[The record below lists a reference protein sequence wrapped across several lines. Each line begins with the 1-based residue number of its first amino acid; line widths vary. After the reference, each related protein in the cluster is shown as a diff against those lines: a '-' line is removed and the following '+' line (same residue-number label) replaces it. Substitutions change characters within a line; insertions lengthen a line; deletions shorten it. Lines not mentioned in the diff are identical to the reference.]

1 MMTKLPILKKA
12 LENAKVV
19 KMGRYE
25 YFINPLQGVEAP
37 LESKFLQEISR
48 RISEIV
54 GSKVDK
60 IVAIE
65 AMGIHI
71 SALVSSMSNIPLVIV
86 RKKRF
91 NLPGELEVVVE
102 KSYRKI
108 AGGEREDKFY
118 INSIKKGDRVLVI
131 DDVISTGGTMAGIV
145 KGLLKTG
152 AVVKDV
158 IIVMNRGNGPERI
171 RRETGC
177 NVRTLADVDVH
188 DGKVHIL
195 RIDG

>member
-1 MMTKLPILKKA
+1 MTTLPLLKTA

-19 KMGRYE
+19 KMGKYE
-25 YFINPLQGVEAP
+25 YFINPLQGVAAP
-37 LESKFLQEISR
+37 LEANFLKEISK
-48 RISEIV
+48 RISEIADRD
-54 GSKVDK
+54 VDK

-71 SALVSSMSNIPLVIV
+71 SALVSSISNKPLVIV

-91 NLPGELEVVVE
+91 NLPGEMEVVVE

-108 AGGEREDKFY
+108 AGGEREDRFY
-118 INSIKKGDRVLVI
+118 INSIREGDRVIVI
-131 DDVISTGGTMAGIV
+131 DDVISTGGTMAGIL
-145 KGLLKTG
+145 KGLLKIG
-152 AVVKDV
+152 AIVKDV
-158 IIVMNRGNGPERI
+158 IIVMNRGDGPERI

-177 NVRTLADVDVH
+177 NVRTLADVEVR

-195 RIDG
+195 RID